1 MLIICVFI
9 HETELIIIIYVL
21 CLDWVPLQGPQ
32 QSVVP
37 IRTPAKICRHFL
49 WCTLTIFL
57 FYFLN
62 KTSIKYYNKKKNFI
76 VLPHHRTQD
85 NIPNF
90 LFQLMALMPTTV
102 ILFQ

>member
-1 MLIICVFI
+1 MVYPDYFFI
-9 HETELIIIIYVL
+9 LFFKQNIYKI
-21 CLDWVPLQGPQ
+21 LQQ
-32 QSVVP
+32 
-37 IRTPAKICRHFL
+37 
-49 WCTLTIFL
+49 
-57 FYFLN
+57 
-62 KTSIKYYNKKKNFI
+62 KKKNFI